1 MFSGLIKI
9 FRKPTEPEG
18 GYSTESS
25 KDPKP
30 VSEVPLVEGG
40 AGQVDTRVI
49 RLNTADVA
57 RTQTRATGVGGATLI
72 DPIRF

>member
-18 GYSTESS
+18 GHSTEVS

-30 VSEVPLVEGG
+30 VSEVPLIEGG

-49 RLNTADVA
+49 RLNTLDVA
-57 RTQTRATGVGGATLI
+57 RTQTRGTGVGGATLI
-72 DPIRF
+72 DPIKF